1 MFRLHSHF
9 SLCFVFQSDGYTAL
23 TTTTTTTTTAATTT
37 TTRTKA
43 LKTGITIFNDKD
55 IGNKRLFVIQILS
68 GISLNALL
76 IINACLGY
84 TAI

>member
-9 SLCFVFQSDGYTAL
+9 SLCLVFQSDGYTAL
-23 TTTTTTTTTAATTT
+23 TTTTTTAATTT

-68 GISLNALL
+68 GISLNAPL
-76 IINACLGY
+76 IINACLCY

>member
-9 SLCFVFQSDGYTAL
+9 SLCLVFQSDGYTAL
-23 TTTTTTTTTAATTT
+23 TKTTTAATTT

-68 GISLNALL
+68 GISLNAPL